1 MATVKA
7 SATVTLTAVTDV
19 AGVWR
24 YYLAKSATASA
35 PTKPADNVRPP
46 ADTSWKTTE
55 PAYTAGYALYLTDCT
70 VFSDGT
76 CAYSPVSL
84 SSSYTAAQ
92 GAYNKASAAES
103 TAGTASDSVMYE
115 VPYYCVKASGETPTQ
130 PTVEYPADWS
140 TTVST
145 DSFTDG
151 GTVYKC
157 VKKVYPNRT
166 SDAFSWEAYTVDKVA
181 TQALQNKENARL
193 QGQYFWHDTSGAHV
207 VERLEDG
214 SYPARVDIASDGM
227 TVHRTV
233 DGSTHDIAHFGY
245 NAATKSAES
254 RVGELNAARTIT
266 DTSGIHF
273 YGNNNPSVSIADID
287 SSKSRLEIKQAD
299 VSDYMQFAS
308 FAWFARGKHMSLKV
322 VE

>member
-24 YYLAKSATASA
+24 YYCAKSATATA

-76 CAYSPVSL
+76 CTYSPVSL

-92 GAYNKASAAES
+92 GAYNKADSAVS
-103 TAGTASDSVMYE
+103 TATTASDSVMYE

-140 TTVST
+140 TTVDT
-145 DSFTDG
+145 DGFTDG

-181 TQALQNKENARL
+181 TQALQTKIDDAKDRE
-193 QGQYFWHDTSGAHV
+193 YFWHDSLGAHV
-207 VERLEDG
+207 GRQKTSSSATYRADFTSNGVRMYQATDEVASYTANGAVVGSKFSTYASLATDG
-214 SYPARVDIASDGM
+214 VRFVQASDGSPR
-227 TVHRTV
+227 TLASLDGSGLTTSAATV
-233 DGSTHDIAHFGY
+233 DSVIRIGKMEIRAVDGAI
-245 NAATKSAES
+245 K
-254 RVGELNAARTIT
+254 
-266 DTSGIHF
+266 F
-273 YGNNNPSVSIADID
+273 YEV
-287 SSKSRLEIKQAD
+287 K
-299 VSDYMQFAS
+299 
-308 FAWFARGKHMSLKV
+308 
-322 VE
+322 